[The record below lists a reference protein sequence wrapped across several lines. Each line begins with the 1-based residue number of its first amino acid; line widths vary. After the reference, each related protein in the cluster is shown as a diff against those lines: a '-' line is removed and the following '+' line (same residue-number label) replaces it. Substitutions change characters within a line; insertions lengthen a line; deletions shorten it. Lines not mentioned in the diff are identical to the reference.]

1 MNENIMNENIE
12 RVAQALKNAGFDYK
26 EALKGLEVLTDLHIE
41 LECLNSSNYRE
52 YKCFDDLGNQYSWG
66 ETLIDKVNKI
76 NKKYNIVDKELKIHR
91 SQKLTLTTR
100 TMCWRNI
107 SKSNMTHPKDSRKDS
122 FQKCA
127 TMSMIYGATVLK
139 MKVEKSVI
147 SLMKSTKNTRQNF
160 NK

>member
-26 EALKGLEVLTDLHIE
+26 EALEGLEVLTDLHIE

-76 NKKYNIVDKELKIHR
+76 NKKYNIVDKELKNPQVPEVDLDDEDNVLAEYFKIEYDP
-91 SQKLTLTTR
+91 SEGFKEGQFSEVCDNVDDL
-100 TMCWRNI
+100 WRNCI
-107 SKSNMTHPKDSRKDS
+107 EDESRKIRD
-122 FQKCA
+122 FFDE
-127 TMSMIYGATVLK
+127 IN
-139 MKVEKSVI
+139 EKYE
-147 SLMKSTKNTRQNF
+147 TEF
-160 NK
+160 